1 MNYRSLVTAFLL
13 LTAPCAADNIDIT
26 GNPASAEFVESVCGQ
41 AQELAPGETFT
52 TASGDTIRNVTVPI
66 LPAEVL
72 YFSDHPERVACPGRL
87 FDGGLIP
94 LKPVRFQ
101 IYHEGGCEEALALKA
116 YIINKGST
124 TAKVHIIEGSGGP
137 DPDYF
142 PAGHDNNINFL
153 NAFTK
158 GEGRIYQIAPSER
171 AEILTKPLPY
181 LEVISAT
188 QQITLLE
195 GRAEL
200 VFCALDSPDS
210 DPSLNL
216 LSKEDDVHARGTYPE
231 AYHYGE
237 FFWDITKPENFI
249 AIGATRQDNI
259 TGTTELRGDY
269 GVLYELD
276 ITLENPAEKA
286 NVEVLFNPRGGKATF
301 TGLAYIDGKPS
312 LWEIKDQ
319 IEAFERVLI
328 ASIEMPACSKRSI
341 KLLTIPEGASNYP
354 VRLVFHKVPDDTS
367 KALESTHSTLEKASM
382 IPEGKSERV
391 R

>member
-1 MNYRSLVTAFLL
+1 M
-13 LTAPCAADNIDIT
+13 
-26 GNPASAEFVESVCGQ
+26 
-41 AQELAPGETFT
+41 
-52 TASGDTIRNVTVPI
+52 
-66 LPAEVL
+66 
-72 YFSDHPERVACPGRL
+72 
-87 FDGGLIP
+87 
-94 LKPVRFQ
+94 
-101 IYHEGGCEEALALKA
+101 
-116 YIINKGST
+116 
-124 TAKVHIIEGSGGP
+124 
-137 DPDYF
+137 
-142 PAGHDNNINFL
+142 
-153 NAFTK
+153 
-158 GEGRIYQIAPSER
+158 
-171 AEILTKPLPY
+171 
-181 LEVISAT
+181 
-188 QQITLLE
+188 
-195 GRAEL
+195 
-200 VFCALDSPDS
+200 
-210 DPSLNL
+210 
-216 LSKEDDVHARGTYPE
+216 LS
-231 AYHYGE
+231 
-237 FFWDITKPENFI
+237 KPENFI

-319 IEAFERVLI
+319 IEAFERVPI

-382 IPEGKSERV
+382 IPEEKSERV